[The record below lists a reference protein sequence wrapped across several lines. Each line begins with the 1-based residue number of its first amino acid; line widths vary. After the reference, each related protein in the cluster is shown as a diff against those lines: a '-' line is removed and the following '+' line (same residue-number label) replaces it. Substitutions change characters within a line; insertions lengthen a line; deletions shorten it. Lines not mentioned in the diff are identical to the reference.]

1 MFEKELS
8 NKLIYLIKQVFKDD
22 NDDLSVISYDEFL
35 EERTSVM
42 VIVGIESTTQ
52 VNPGLDDY
60 QHDVSITIDSLIA
73 DDLTGEK
80 FNLVYKKIDEAFRD
94 FLVKIKPLHELFD
107 EVPVVGFLST
117 GNNFS
122 ITGDSNRVTL
132 AFQIFTSA
140 EMF

>member
-1 MFEKELS
+1 MFEKEII
-8 NKLIYLIKQVFKDD
+8 NKLTDFIQQLFDDD

-52 VNPGLDDY
+52 VNHGLDDY
-60 QHDVSITIDSLIA
+60 QYDVSITIDSLIA
-73 DDLTGEK
+73 DDLKGER

-94 FLVKIKPLHELFD
+94 FLVKIKPLDELFD
-107 EVPVVGFLST
+107 EIPAVGFLST

-122 ITGDSNRVTL
+122 ITSDSNRATKT
-132 AFQIFTSA
+132 FQLFTSA
-140 EMF
+140 EMV